1 MPGASDG
8 TLLGRWLP
16 VERGV
21 QREDSLGLLIHA
33 AAMHLSVTRIAAT
46 HPAAVVL
53 AVHDDV
59 VVVAPLSDLPR
70 VLRTSAVAG
79 AAVDAELAPAKWAV
93 WSPAN
98 ARVRAGWPARWSEEG
113 LTQFSVPLG
122 SDAFV
127 AAAVDG
133 LAAAHGRLTEAI
145 VALPE
150 TKLQS
155 QLLHDIAK
163 HTRSTCKITGT
174 PGHRRE
180 SGAHGI
186 FLYLRRDP
194 QFSNCLQRP
203 PVQGKKA
210 CTRSYST
217 TLYTAKFPMQYRND
231 IRILDRGAPLH
242 APSIGLLCAQ
252 NAPGCPPTAPTL
264 LRNRVR
270 GGLSGAGRGNVE
282 LTGHPTIKKRNA
294 APTNGDRSCF
304 PCGLS
309 QGCFLLFRGTVYVS
323 SHALILWLRFLC
335 NHCITCQTESRPEK
349 WNKNT

>member
-1 MPGASDG
+1 VITLASNRAIQEPSASKFISKHSHS
-8 TLLGRWLP
+8 TVTACCNLLWNLLAC
-16 VERGV
+16 
-21 QREDSLGLLIHA
+21 DHSLATRHTSF
-33 AAMHLSVTRIAAT
+33 HLVGSSV
-46 HPAAVVL
+46 HVV
-53 AVHDDV
+53 
-59 VVVAPLSDLPR
+59 
-70 VLRTSAVAG
+70 
-79 AAVDAELAPAKWAV
+79 
-93 WSPAN
+93 
-98 ARVRAGWPARWSEEG
+98 
-113 LTQFSVPLG
+113 
-122 SDAFV
+122 
-127 AAAVDG
+127 
-133 LAAAHGRLTEAI
+133 HGRLLFHDGEKGQKRCGWRPFPGRFRQT
-145 VALPE
+145 
-150 TKLQS
+150 
-155 QLLHDIAK
+155 LLLTSLEVNQATICDQVPGVVSSRSIFC
-163 HTRSTCKITGT
+163 TRLHKIRADDPPRGIR
-174 PGHRRE
+174 PDDRRE
-180 SGAHGI
+180 SGAHAI
-186 FLYLRRDP
+186 FLYWRRDP

-210 CTRSYST
+210 CTRPYST
-217 TLYTAKFPMQYRND
+217 PLHTAKFPMQYGND
-231 IRILDRGAPLH
+231 IRISDRGAPLH

-252 NAPGCPPTAPTL
+252 NTPGCHPTAPTL